1 MILLKLNT
9 SLGITFR
16 GNDQKYQPWVVM
28 NKAKDKII
36 HTIEDILKVKPSI
49 KTFPRPKSIWEGFKN
64 W

>member
-1 MILLKLNT
+1 MSLLKLNT

-28 NKAKDKII
+28 NKVKDKII
-36 HTIEDILKVKPSI
+36 HTIEDILKVKPLI
-49 KTFPRPKSIWEGFKN
+49 KTVPRPKSIWEGFKN